1 MTIVAQIFFGSALLG
16 VCSLIHI
23 VLLVLAIK
31 LLRVM
36 SLPLEGRGPGPWQ
49 SLKLVTVG
57 FSIVLLAHTIQ
68 VWLWAASFMFLGTFS
83 NFSDAIYFSIVTYT
97 TVGYGDV
104 TVGGGFR
111 VYGAMAAVTGLL
123 NFGLSTAFLVGLFE
137 RLSRGRL
144 PPPVPPQNL

>member
-1 MTIVAQIFFGSALLG
+1 MTIYSQIFFGSVLLG

-23 VLLVLAIK
+23 MLLVGAIK
-31 LLRVM
+31 LLRAM
-36 SLPLEGRGPGPWQ
+36 SPAQGVQARRPLQ
-49 SLKLVTVG
+49 LMKLLVVG
-57 FSIVLLAHTIQ
+57 FFIVLLAHTIQ
-68 VWLWAASFMFLGTFS
+68 VWLWAGSFMFLGIFS

-111 VYGAMAAVTGLL
+111 VYGAMAAITGLL

-137 RLSRGRL
+137 RLLHTKL
-144 PPPVPPQNL
+144 PPPPQAP

>member
-1 MTIVAQIFFGSALLG
+1 MTIVMQIIFGSILLG

-23 VLLVLAIK
+23 LLLVAAIK
-31 LLRVM
+31 MLHIL
-36 SLPLEGRGPGPWQ
+36 SLPDESPRGPFQ
-49 SLKLVTVG
+49 SLRLISVG
-57 FSIVLLAHTIQ
+57 FSLVLLAHTIQ
-68 VWLWAASFMFLGTFS
+68 VWLWAGSFMYLGTFS

-111 VYGAMAAVTGLL
+111 VYGAMAAITGLL

-137 RLSRGRL
+137 RLLRSKM
-144 PPPVPPQNL
+144 PPPPMDN